1 MEDVDADED
10 KRDQE
15 DGDDN
20 RQDREDHRRRAALAR
35 RLGRPGRLA
44 ARHRY
49 SHTHTHTHT
58 HAAHPPRRQTTSDRN
73 VHTGRVKKVTC

>member
-10 KRDQE
+10 ESDQE

-49 SHTHTHTHT
+49 THTHTHTHT
-58 HAAHPPRRQTTSDRN
+58 HTQ
-73 VHTGRVKKVTC
+73 HTHRGVKQRPTETYIQGGSKK

>member
-49 SHTHTHTHT
+49 THTHTHT
-58 HAAHPPRRQTTSDRN
+58 Q
-73 VHTGRVKKVTC
+73 HTHRGVKQRPTETYIQGGSKK